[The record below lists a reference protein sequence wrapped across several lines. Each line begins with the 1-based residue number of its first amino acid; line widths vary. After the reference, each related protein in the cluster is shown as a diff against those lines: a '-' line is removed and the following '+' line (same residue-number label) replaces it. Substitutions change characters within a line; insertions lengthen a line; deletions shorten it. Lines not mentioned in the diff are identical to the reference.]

1 MRLGYGGGG
10 QAQGGNAGAIT
21 GAGGQVAGHGAGL
34 RRQGAEAYV
43 ATPAVEKLPLGG
55 VDPAGVVGKDG
66 LQGVG
71 HALVGGAQG
80 RQGRGLAGDDLQV
93 AGGGSHGRVAGG
105 GYSWRFRR
113 AKAAR

>member
-10 QAQGGNAGAIT
+10 QAQGDNAGAIT

-34 RRQGAEAYV
+34 RLQEAKAYV

-55 VDPAGVVGKDG
+55 VDPAGVVGEDG

-71 HALVGGAQG
+71 HARVGGAQG
-80 RQGRGLAGDDLQV
+80 RR
-93 AGGGSHGRVAGG
+93 
-105 GYSWRFRR
+105 
-113 AKAAR
+113 